1 MTGGEWDEYRYGDLV
16 AEYRK
21 LSLLQT
27 LDRRAEG
34 VQFSLHPVVGDWLKV
49 RKEREELKL
58 YAEEFAG
65 LLTCYIRGIRFGGLN
80 LQVKQETL
88 LHINAYVQ
96 NDGEI
101 IGNLCGSALEH
112 RSYSLSLFASCY
124 QSSGRYDDAEKLYKR
139 ALTGNKEQ
147 LGPDHPDILRT
158 VQNLAN
164 IYSNKGRYDDAEE
177 LYKRVLTGREEQLGP
192 DHPDTLRTVNNF
204 TIFLRDRGRVDD
216 TDMLLTR
223 FRLEHINS
231 NSSS

>member
-1 MTGGEWDEYRYGDLV
+1 M
-16 AEYRK
+16 AKCRK

-34 VQFSLHPVVGDWLKV
+34 VQFSLHPVVEDWLKV

-65 LLTCYIRGIRFGGLN
+65 LLKCYIGGIRFGGLN

-88 LHINAYVQ
+88 LHINACVQ

-101 IGNLCGSALEH
+101 IGDLCESALEH

-124 QSSGRYDDAEKLYKR
+124 QSSGRYDDAEELYKR
-139 ALTGNKEQ
+139 AL
-147 LGPDHPDILRT
+147 
-158 VQNLAN
+158 A
-164 IYSNKGRYDDAEE
+164 
-177 LYKRVLTGREEQLGP
+177 GREEQLGP

-216 TDMLLTR
+216 TDLLLTR
-223 FRLEHINS
+223 FGLKRINGD
-231 NSSS
+231 SSS